1 MAYANDFKIVG
12 VQGSRLLL
20 VHSFRGLKEE
30 QSIPILLCILLE
42 QQTCESE
49 SLMLLILSSP
59 ENYKMTGGPPSS
71 AVASAINTPGVLYAD
86 AISIVSF
93 AKAIEVGSLP
103 PTKTKNVSYRFRLQK
118 QQILRVVVINK
129 TSNIPATA
137 PATDPYSLVESFSLK
152 LEESE
157 VVLLGGPTT
166 FSHSPPT
173 TSTGSVDTQLSKYII
188 KSEVFLSLVAIIR
201 PLIITFEVL

>member
-59 ENYKMTGGPPSS
+59 EKYKMTGGPPSS

-86 AISIVSF
+86 AISF

-129 TSNIPATA
+129 TANIPATA